1 MENGTGVIQEMLA
14 IYGLKVIAAI
24 AILFIGR
31 MVSGWIRDLL
41 RRMMTRSGTDPMLI
55 SFASNLTYFALLAFV
70 VIAALSEVGIQTTS
84 FIAVLGAAGLAIGLA
99 LQGSLQNFA
108 AGVLIIIFRPYKVGD
123 FIEGGGT
130 SGIVEEMDIFTT
142 RMRTPDNK
150 VVIVPNSKLLGDNI
164 TNYSAK
170 PTRRLDLVI
179 GVGYG
184 DDLAQVKQVLNDILA
199 ADARVLQ
206 DPAPTIGVVAL
217 GDSSIDF
224 AVRPWVDSGDYWPLH
239 FDLLETIKN
248 RFDAEGISIPYPQRD
263 VHLHSLAPEQAA

>member
-1 MENGTGVIQEMLA
+1 MDNVSEMVREILTV
-14 IYGLKVIAAI
+14 YGLKVIAAI
-24 AILFIGR
+24 AILIIGR
-31 MVSGWIRDLL
+31 LVSGWIRGLL
-41 RRMMTRSGTDPMLI
+41 HKMMERGGTDPMLI
-55 SFASNLTYFALLAFV
+55 SFVSNLAYFALLAFV
-70 VIAALSEVGIQTTS
+70 VIAAINQVGIQTTS

-108 AGVLIIIFRPYKVGD
+108 AGVLIIIYRPYKVGD
-123 FIEGGGT
+123 FVEGGGT
-130 SGIVEEMDIFTT
+130 AGIIEEMDIFTT
-142 RMRTPDNK
+142 RMRTGDNK
-150 VVIVPNSKLLGDNI
+150 AVIVPNSKLLGDNI

-184 DDLAQVKQVLNDILA
+184 DDLARVKAVLNDILT
-199 ADARVLQ
+199 ADPRVLQ

-217 GDSSIDF
+217 GDNSVDF

-263 VHLHSLAPEQAA
+263 VHLHSATPEGAG